1 MCSVLTD
8 DQDTLFRI
16 KQLIKPAQPSEL
28 VTYKM
33 YNYID
38 VIAVSEKYGLA
49 YKLMRKGG
57 RKLTRKGGRKH
68 AK

>member
-1 MCSVLTD
+1 MAVCSVLAD

-16 KQLIKPAQPSEL
+16 KQLTAPAQPSEL

-33 YNYID
+33 QRYDD

-49 YKLMRKGG
+49 YRLMRKGG
-57 RKLTRKGGRKH
+57 RKH
-68 AK
+68 AE

>member
-1 MCSVLTD
+1 MVMCSVLTD
-8 DQDTLFRI
+8 DRDTLFRI
-16 KQLIKPAQPSEL
+16 KQLIAPAQPSEL
-28 VTYKM
+28 LTYKM
-33 YNYID
+33 QRYDD

-57 RKLTRKGGRKH
+57 RNH